1 MMVTMTA
8 TAAGTSFEKRL
19 ARTLTAF
26 VTTLGLLAALLVWT
40 PGAGRAHA
48 AAAAPAGDVL
58 SIGDP
63 AAPGQVELY
72 LDPLCPYSG
81 KMVREQGA
89 EIGRRIESGRLHID
103 LRLVNFLEKYSA
115 SGTYDIRAI
124 YASFIV
130 ADHSQSSDVTWRF
143 IEQIFS
149 ADQQPKEEGAT
160 DLSNEELAGLADR
173 VGAPS
178 SAQELIK
185 LGLPILYDS
194 RTIAANNL
202 ALLRDLPD
210 PGVPTVVIGGEPVDG
225 NSDWL
230 DRLPH

>member
-8 TAAGTSFEKRL
+8 SATGISFVKRPAGTSL
-19 ARTLTAF
+19 AVAM
-26 VTTLGLLAALLVWT
+26 TLGLLGVILVCI
-40 PGAGRAHA
+40 PGAGPAYA
-48 AAAAPAGDVL
+48 ADAAPAGDIL

-63 AAPGQVELY
+63 AAPGQIELY

-81 KMVREQGA
+81 RLLREQGA
-89 EIGRRIESGRLHID
+89 EIGRRIEAGRLHID
-103 LRLVNFLEKYSA
+103 LRFVNFLEKYSA
-115 SGTYDIRAI
+115 SGTYDVRAI

-130 ADHSQSSDVTWRF
+130 ADHSQSSDISWQF

-160 DLSNEELAGLADR
+160 DLSNDQLAGLADR
-173 VGAPS
+173 VGAPP

-185 LGLPILYDS
+185 LGLPVPYDA

-202 ALLRDLPD
+202 ALLRDLPE
-210 PGVPTVVIGGEPVDG
+210 PGVPTVVIGGKSVDG
-225 NSDWL
+225 NTDWL
-230 DRLPH
+230 DRLPR